1 MHRGKSQAGIE
12 MQRLQLFCKKK
23 NDDADRCNHGGKHC
37 GGNNHSDKR
46 QTGGIANHL
55 EKIFSLTRLKTGQTA
70 ENYISNNILKIIG
83 GKY

>member
-1 MHRGKSQAGIE
+1 MVGNTAEEIIIRTKGKLAASQIIW
-12 MQRLQLFCKKK
+12 
-23 NDDADRCNHGGKHC
+23 
-37 GGNNHSDKR
+37 
-46 QTGGIANHL
+46 TL